1 MSCVRPLD
9 LTPDPHGKHLNAVE
23 TPRKG
28 PAGVA
33 VSLIK
38 QHDVVSFLE
47 KLAFAGAGRQEL
59 CAAPRLRASK

>member
-1 MSCVRPLD
+1 
-9 LTPDPHGKHLNAVE
+9 
-23 TPRKG
+23 
-28 PAGVA
+28 VA